1 MVEPAA
7 GGSPILRQ
15 ARPGRAEAA
24 AAIWDWRSEHSQ
36 TPAAQASRPR
46 LRGTLQALV
55 GAGIGALI
63 FALLSRIAGTVVM
76 SVAVVI
82 LLSALLSPAG
92 LYAGIERLFAAL
104 GRRVGTA
111 LTWIVLPLLFY
122 LVFLPFGMIFR
133 SGRRD
138 PMKRFYE
145 ADAESYW
152 SPRQVGR
159 SGSASRTRQY

>member
-1 MVEPAA
+1 MAA
-7 GGSPILRQ
+7 STTGGSPTPRQ
-15 ARPGRAEAA
+15 ARPGRAKAA
-24 AAIWDWRSEHSQ
+24 AAIWDWRGEHSQ
-36 TPAAQASRPR
+36 TPAARSSRPR
-46 LRGTLQALV
+46 LRGTLQALA
-55 GAGIGALI
+55 GAGVGALI

-76 SVAVVI
+76 SIAAVI

-104 GRRVGTA
+104 GRRVGTS

>member
-1 MVEPAA
+1 MTAPAT
-7 GGSPILRQ
+7 GGSPNPRQ
-15 ARPGRAEAA
+15 AQPGRAKAA
-24 AAIWDWRSEHSQ
+24 AAIWDWRGERSQ
-36 TPAAQASRPR
+36 TPAARPSKPR
-46 LRGTLQALV
+46 LRGTLQALA

-63 FALLSRIAGTVVM
+63 FALLSRIVGTVVM
-76 SVAVVI
+76 SIATLI

-104 GRRVGTA
+104 GRRVGAA

-152 SPRQVGR
+152 SPRKVGR
-159 SGSASRTRQY
+159 SGSAFHTRQY

>member
-1 MVEPAA
+1 MAAPAA
-7 GGSPILRQ
+7 GESPTSRQ
-15 ARPGRAEAA
+15 ARPGRAKAA
-24 AAIWDWRSEHSQ
+24 AAIWDWRGESSQ
-36 TPAAQASRPR
+36 TPAARPSKPR
-46 LRGTLQALV
+46 LRGTLQALA
-55 GAGIGALI
+55 GAGIGALV
-63 FALLSRIAGTVVM
+63 FTLLSRIAGTVVM
-76 SVAVVI
+76 SIAAVI

-104 GRRVGTA
+104 GRRGGTA

-152 SPRQVGR
+152 SPRKVGR
-159 SGSASRTRQY
+159 SGSASRDRQY